1 MKITSPVYKKIALD
15 IATRIVE
22 GEYKVG
28 EKVYAR
34 SNLATQYAVSPET
47 ARRAI
52 SVLVDLGVV
61 ESTKGSGV
69 QITSYEAAVKFLSR
83 FEDSQTLGNLKQEIE
98 YLVNQEITI
107 AENIQDK
114 IRELVDKTERFTA
127 NNPFTPFEIKIKAN
141 MKFLEKSASE
151 INFWHNTSATI
162 IAIKRGEDLLI
173 SPGPYTTFL
182 KNDIVYCIG
191 DENAYSRVNMFLYN
205 G

>member
-1 MKITSPVYKKIALD
+1 MKIISPVYKKIALD

-22 GEYKVG
+22 GEYQVG
-28 EKVYAR
+28 DKVYAR
-34 SNLATQYAVSPET
+34 SGLATQYAVSPET
-47 ARRAI
+47 ARRAV

-61 ESTKGSGV
+61 ESNKGSGV

-83 FEDSQTLGNLKQEIE
+83 FEESQTLGSLKKEIEQLTYQEIK
-98 YLVNQEITI
+98 I
-107 AENIQDK
+107 AENIQLK

-127 NNPFTPFEIKIKAN
+127 SNPFTPFGVEIKLD

-182 KNDIVYCIG
+182 HKDIVYCIG
-191 DENAYSRVNMFLYN
+191 DENAYSRVTTFLYN

>member
-22 GEYKVG
+22 GEYHIG

-34 SNLATQYAVSPET
+34 SSLASQYAVSPET

-69 QITSYEAAVKFLSR
+69 LITSYEAAVKFLSR
-83 FEDSQTLGNLKQEIE
+83 FEDSQTLGSLKQEIDK
-98 YLVNQEITI
+98 LVNQEIKI
-107 AENIQDK
+107 AESIQSK
-114 IRELVDKTERFTA
+114 IKELVDKTERFTA
-127 NNPFTPFEIKIKAN
+127 NNPFTPFGIEIKAD
-141 MKFLEKSASE
+141 MKFLGKTASE

-162 IAIKRGEDLLI
+162 IAIKRNEDLLI

-182 KNDIVYCIG
+182 KKDIVYCVG
-191 DENAYSRVNMFLYN
+191 DENAYNRVNSFLYN